1 MEQTLL
7 LLLFFV
13 LVGYL
18 IMDTMKKDKVYPP
31 PIKDTPSHSKP
42 EHVLHNV
49 LQEFSKGDKVTLKG
63 NCKVNLYTRNTITV
77 DMKKRFTKLLNEIL
91 QSIYGLTHHIYDV
104 QELNNIY
111 EKLDESNNAR
121 YIIDATINSKNN
133 YYTVNIVVDVVIIN
147 GEVLVN
153 AVIPKQSSNNN
164 ILNRYDIVFNDQGIL
179 LDQNNFTSNV
189 SSILDTKYKE
199 THKLIEVDTERL
211 DDTNYPLDNV
221 LSLTS
226 MLNSYYPAT
235 TSSGT
240 INNFKEKGIDGL
252 LERYFPSDL
261 VTVESPL
268 YCDEV
273 TSGFECVF
281 KHNSNISEFTQPYMA
296 PGLFFDRSS
305 FPKQ

>member
-1 MEQTLL
+1 MEETLL

-18 IMDTMKKDKVYPP
+18 IMDIMKKDKLVPP

-42 EHVLHNV
+42 KHVLHNV

-63 NCKVNLYTRNTITV
+63 DCRVNLYTRNTITV
-77 DMKKRFTKLLNEIL
+77 DMKDRFTKLINEIL
-91 QSIYGLTHHIYDV
+91 KSIYGLTHHIYDV
-104 QELNNIY
+104 QEFNNIY

-121 YIIDATINSKNN
+121 YIVDATINSKNN
-133 YYTVNIVVDVVIIN
+133 YYTVNIVIDVVILN

-189 SSILDTKYKE
+189 SSLLDSKYKE
-199 THKLIEVDTERL
+199 THKLIEVDTNRL

-235 TSSGT
+235 ASKGT
-240 INNFKEKGIDGL
+240 IDNFKEKGIDGL

-261 VTVESPL
+261 VTIESPQ
-268 YCDEV
+268 YCNQV
-273 TSGFECVF
+273 TSGSDCIFN
-281 KHNSNISEFTQPYMA
+281 HNSNISEFTQPYMA

>member
-1 MEQTLL
+1 MEETLL

-18 IMDTMKKDKVYPP
+18 IMDTIKKDTLPTPV
-31 PIKDTPSHSKP
+31 KDNPSHSKP
-42 EHVLHNV
+42 QHVLHNI
-49 LQEFSKGDKVTLKG
+49 LQEFSKGDKVSLKG
-63 NCKVNLYTRNTITV
+63 DCKVNLYTRNTITV
-77 DMKKRFTKLLNEIL
+77 DMKKRFIKLINEIL
-91 QSIYGLTHHIYDV
+91 RSIYGLTNHIYDV

-133 YYTVNIVVDVVIIN
+133 YYTVNIVIDVVILN

-189 SSILDTKYKE
+189 SSLLDSKYQE
-199 THKLIEVDTERL
+199 NYKLIEVDTNRL
-211 DDTNYPLDNV
+211 DDTNYHLDNV

-226 MLNSYYPAT
+226 MLNRYYPAT
-235 TSSGT
+235 TSVGT
-240 INNFKEKGIDGL
+240 IDNFKEKGIDGL
-252 LERYFPSDL
+252 LERYFPSNL
-261 VTVESPL
+261 ETIESPQ
-268 YCDEV
+268 YCEEKGV
-273 TSGFECVF
+273 
-281 KHNSNISEFTQPYMA
+281 NSNCIFSHRSTSSEFTQPYMV

-305 FPKQ
+305 FPK

>member
-7 LLLFFV
+7 LVLFFV

-18 IMDTMKKDKVYPP
+18 IMDTMKKDTPP
-31 PIKDTPSHSKP
+31 PPHIKDTPSHSKP
-42 EHVLHNV
+42 KHVLHNV

-63 NCKVNLYTRNTITV
+63 NCTVNLYTRNTISV
-77 DMKKRFTKLLNEIL
+77 DMKDRFTKLINEIL
-91 QSIYGLTHHIYDV
+91 KSIYGLTHHIYDV

-121 YIIDATINSKNN
+121 YIVDATINSKNN
-133 YYTVNIVVDVVIIN
+133 YYTVNIVIDVVILN

-189 SSILDTKYKE
+189 SSLLDSKYKE
-199 THKLIEVDTERL
+199 THKLIEVDTDHL

-235 TSSGT
+235 TSIGT
-240 INNFKEKGIDGL
+240 IDNFKEKGIDGL

-261 VTVESPL
+261 VTVESPQ
-268 YCDEV
+268 YCNEV
-273 TSGFECVF
+273 TPGSDCVF
-281 KHNSNISEFTQPYMA
+281 NHTSNMSEFTQPYMA